1 MTAFPYRRI
10 CVVGTTGSGK
20 STMAETLASRLHIP
34 HIELDA
40 FHWEPGWREADR
52 EQTRAHVR
60 AIAQTDA
67 WVMDGNYGFLRDI
80 LWPRAEALVWL
91 DYPFTLILWRL
102 WWRTWNRVLSREILW
117 GTNRERLAE
126 QFFSKDSLFWWA
138 FKTHGKH
145 KTNYASLPTLPEYC
159 HLQVYRLDAP
169 RTARHFL
176 SSID

>member
-20 STMAETLASRLHIP
+20 STMAGALASRLHIP

-40 FHWEPGWREADR
+40 FHWEPGWKEADR
-52 EQTRAHVR
+52 EQTRARVR
-60 AIAQTDA
+60 AIAQTDG
-67 WVMDGNYGFLRDI
+67 WVMDGNYGFLREI

-91 DYPFTLILWRL
+91 NYPLALIFWRI

-138 FKTHGKH
+138 LKTHGKQ
-145 KTNYASLPTLPEYC
+145 KTNYTNLPALPESS
-159 HLQVYRLDAP
+159 HLKVYRLDTP